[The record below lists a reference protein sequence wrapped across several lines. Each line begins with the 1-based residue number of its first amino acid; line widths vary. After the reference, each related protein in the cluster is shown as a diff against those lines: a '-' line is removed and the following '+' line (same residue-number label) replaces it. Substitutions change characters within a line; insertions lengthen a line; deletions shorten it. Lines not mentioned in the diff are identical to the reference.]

1 MDLYDFPQLV
11 ADTSAEAAAAE
22 FDRMR
27 NELPQEWM
35 TEEPLRTNLDS
46 FVITPDHSRY
56 TVSVDDVP
64 FECLY
69 FPDITDRLY
78 IMLSAGG
85 TTTRRYPSFMR
96 WKYKSC
102 LKGHLMCIDDPMYYY
117 HPELYHVMWYYGTK
131 DKSYLALLIDLIKNI
146 AAQLGIPAENV
157 TIIGSSG
164 GGYAALYAGNRIDHS
179 SVIAIN
185 PQFYPKNWTSTAAI
199 SSFKSWGIDLSKN
212 DKFGRNGIVLDNKT
226 SYFLVVSNICSEQDF
241 VQQLGEYIKD
251 KDIKLRYGISQ
262 HGNLITWV
270 HNTQFSVPH
279 WVIPEKV
286 SITILDEILRKCKMG
301 YNANELTNIS
311 SLFNELLVDKYSE
324 KTRLFEMRD
333 KLIAER
339 CSSETVSALL
349 INMIRSHIERAYERS
364 VSEGSLKLSEDSLS
378 IRTKIFSQSN
388 IIFYIGSKD
397 NIRYQIVSREGEI
410 LFRLLIK
417 DWKRYLSKEAY
428 TEALSDSGIEFA
440 FGQYEFVCSTVIDP
454 DDIYGCIDNVIEK
467 SLKLIE
473 KFEFSKI

>member
-11 ADTSAEAAAAE
+11 EDTSAEAAAAE

-69 FPDITDRLY
+69 FPDSTDRLY

-102 LKGHLMCIDDPMYYY
+102 LKGHLMCIDDPMYYF
-117 HPELYHVMWYYGTK
+117 HKGLSHVMWYYGTK

-146 AAQLGIPAENV
+146 AAQLRIPAENV

-185 PQFYPKNWTSTAAI
+185 PQFYPKNWTSTAAM
-199 SSFKSWGIDLSKN
+199 SSFKRWGIDLSDEN
-212 DKFGRNGIVLDNKT
+212 EKFGRNGIVLDNKT
-226 SYFLVVSNICSEQDF
+226 SFFLVVTNLCSEQDYRH
-241 VQQLGEYIKD
+241 QLCEYTKD
-251 KDIKLRYGISQ
+251 KDIEPAYGISQ

-270 HNTQFSVPH
+270 HNTPYRVPH

-286 SITILDEILRKCKMG
+286 SIAVLDLILQKCKKG
-301 YNANELTNIS
+301 YNANELTNAS
-311 SLFNELLVDKYSE
+311 ALFNELLIEKYE
-324 KTRLFEMRD
+324 AKTRLEEKSKAPDRAD
-333 KLIAER
+333 TLLTKLIFNRLEK
-339 CSSETVSALL
+339 
-349 INMIRSHIERAYERS
+349 AYS
-364 VSEGSLKLSEDSLS
+364 GDIPANYKAWLDSTG
-378 IRTKIFSQSN
+378 ITMKIYSPSN
-388 IIFYIGSKD
+388 IIFYTGSQKK
-397 NIRYQIVSREGEI
+397 IRYQLLYYMDDVFFCLLVNDAHSFMPEDKLEESLLSSG
-410 LFRLLIK
+410 LKFRFGKQELI
-417 DWKRYLSKEAY
+417 
-428 TEALSDSGIEFA
+428 
-440 FGQYEFVCSTVIDP
+440 CSTVIDP
-454 DDIYGCIDNVIEK
+454 DDIYGCIDSVIEK

-473 KFEFSKI
+473 QFDLTDK